1 MATFDVAPVELF
13 DPIIEAANNIIPKIP
28 QLVAALIF
36 GAIVI
41 KILSFIASI
50 LLSLVRMPKGLRGI
64 LESMITALL
73 WVFLMITILDKVLG
87 LSNIALLFSGSIAA
101 IGLALAAG
109 GSSLASDI
117 LAGIFLAKD
126 RDFSVG
132 DRLSAGDKPT
142 EGVVESMDM
151 RRTRIR
157 DDEGK
162 LHVIPN
168 SVIERKE
175 WVVLAKAKDLKKK

>member
-1 MATFDVAPVELF
+1 MASLDLTPVELF
-13 DPIIEAANNIIPKIP
+13 DPIITGANDIIPKIP
-28 QLVAALIF
+28 QLIAALIF

-41 KILSFIASI
+41 KLISWFASL

-64 LESMITALL
+64 LDSIISALL
-73 WVFLMITILDKVLG
+73 WVFLAVTVLDKVLD
-87 LSNIALLFSGSIAA
+87 LSNIALLFSGSVAA
-101 IGLALAAG
+101 LGLALAAG

-132 DRLSAGDKPT
+132 DHVSAGEKPT

-157 DDEGK
+157 DDQGM

-175 WVVLAKAKDLKKK
+175 WIVLTKKKDRKEA